1 MTTVSLRFDDD
12 FKAELDAMCDE
23 MGMNLTT
30 FFMLYA
36 KKAVRDRKI
45 PFEITA
51 PRDFF
56 YSESNMRVLSEST
69 QQMNNG
75 KTVTK
80 TLEELEAATIG

>member
-51 PRDFF
+51 PRDIF

>member
-36 KKAVRDRKI
+36 KKAVRDRRI

-51 PRDFF
+51 PRDAF
-56 YSESNMRVLSEST
+56 YSESNLKALSESI

-75 KTVTK
+75 KTVK
-80 TLEELEAATIG
+80 RTLEELEAATVG

>member
-51 PRDFF
+51 PRDIF
-56 YSESNMRVLSEST
+56 YSESNMRVLSESV

-80 TLEELEAATIG
+80 TLEELEAATVG